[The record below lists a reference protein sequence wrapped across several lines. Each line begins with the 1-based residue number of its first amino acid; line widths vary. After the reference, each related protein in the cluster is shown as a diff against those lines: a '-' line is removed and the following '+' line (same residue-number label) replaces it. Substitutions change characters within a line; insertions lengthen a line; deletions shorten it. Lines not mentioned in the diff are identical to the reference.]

1 MKSRY
6 FIQMLVLTMV
16 LASGCNRDE
25 KISPQRK
32 DIVDAVFAS
41 GDLEMKDRYMVTSIS
56 EGYLLKSFV
65 DEGDTIS
72 MGQELFHIRDD
83 APQAQLKNAEAAY
96 QHALRNMQPDSP
108 VLQKLN
114 QQLVQLQNQ
123 LKTDSLNFRRF
134 QHLISSNAV
143 SRADYDQAKL
153 AYENTRAGLKA
164 QKNTIDDTERNL
176 RLDLLNARANLV
188 AQQDNSG
195 YYTLAGK
202 VDSGIVLQ
210 TMKEDGE
217 LVKKGE
223 TLAEI
228 GAGEF
233 IAMLDIAEEDIN
245 RVTLGQEV
253 YIELN
258 TQKDKSYKAR
268 ITKLH
273 PAFDQDEQSFI
284 AEAVFTQPVPFL
296 KSGAQLQANIVVQK
310 KQNALVIPSSCLFS
324 NDQVKVEG
332 KDDPVKVETG
342 ITTNEWVEIVKG
354 VDEHDVLTMPGK

>member
-1 MKSRY
+1 MTPRY
-6 FIQMLVLTMV
+6 IFQMLMLALVLIT
-16 LASGCNRDE
+16 GCSRDGR
-25 KISPQRK
+25 ISPQRK

-41 GDLEMKDRYMVTSIS
+41 GDLKMNDRYMVTSMT

-65 DEGDTIS
+65 DEGDTVFL
-72 MGQELFHIRDD
+72 GQELFHIRDD
-83 APQAQLKNAEAAY
+83 APRAQLENAEAAY
-96 QHALRNMQPDSP
+96 RYALRNVRPDSP

-114 QQLVQLQNQ
+114 QQLVQLENQ
-123 LKTDSLNFRRF
+123 LETDSLNFRRF
-134 QHLISSNAV
+134 RNLISSNAV
-143 SRADYDQAKL
+143 SQADYDQAKL
-153 AYENTRAGLKA
+153 AYENTRAELKA
-164 QKNTIDDTERNL
+164 QKNSIDDTQRNL
-176 RLDLLNARANLV
+176 NLDLINARANLV
-188 AQQDNSG
+188 DRQDNSD
-195 YYTLAGK
+195 YYTLTSK

-284 AEAVFTQPVPFL
+284 AEAVFTEPVPFL

-310 KQNALVIPSSCLFS
+310 KQNALVIPSSYLLPH
-324 NDQVKVEG
+324 DQVNVAG
-332 KDDPVKVETG
+332 KNDPVKVETG
-342 ITTNEWVEIVKG
+342 MTTNEWVEIVKG
-354 VDEHDVLTMPGK
+354 VNEHDVLILPRK